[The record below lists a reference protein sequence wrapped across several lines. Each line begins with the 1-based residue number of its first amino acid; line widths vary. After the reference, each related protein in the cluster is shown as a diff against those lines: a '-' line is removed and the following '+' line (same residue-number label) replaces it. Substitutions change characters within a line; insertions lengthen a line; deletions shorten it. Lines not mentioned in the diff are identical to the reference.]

1 MILSIPLQPTKAQL
15 TQVFSSNTTR
25 EKFDMT
31 SFFLLVKAIFFLA
44 FVFNL
49 SNGQPEGLKIGFYEE
64 TCPYAE
70 AIVKKTVD
78 QVLSVA
84 PSLSGA
90 LLRLHFH
97 DCFVRVS
104 ILHFN

>member
-1 MILSIPLQPTKAQL
+1 MILSIPLQRTKEQFTL
-15 TQVFSSNTTR
+15 SNTTQK
-25 EKFDMT
+25 KFDMT
-31 SFFLLVKAIFFLA
+31 SFFLVVKAIFLA

-49 SNGQPEGLKIGFYEE
+49 ANGQPEGLEIGFYEK

-84 PSLSGA
+84 PSLSGP

>member
-1 MILSIPLQPTKAQL
+1 
-15 TQVFSSNTTR
+15 
-25 EKFDMT
+25 MT
-31 SFFLLVKAIFFLA
+31 SFFLVVKAIFLA

-49 SNGQPEGLKIGFYEE
+49 ANGQPEGLEIGFYEK

-84 PSLSGA
+84 PSLSGP

-97 DCFVRVS
+97 DCFVRVR
-104 ILHFN
+104 ILRFN